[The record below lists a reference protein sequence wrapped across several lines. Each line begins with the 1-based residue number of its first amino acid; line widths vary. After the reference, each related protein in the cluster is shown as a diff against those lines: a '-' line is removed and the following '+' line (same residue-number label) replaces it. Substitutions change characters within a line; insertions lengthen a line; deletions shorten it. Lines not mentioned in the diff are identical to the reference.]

1 LLPPEGGTTNFYL
14 PPEANLIEVEHLT
27 KSYGSGNAVSDITF
41 KVNKGEIV
49 GFLGPNGAGKT
60 TTMRIITG
68 YLPATSGTARIAG
81 FDVAEQ
87 SLEVR
92 KRIGYL
98 PETPPLYPEMSVQAY
113 LEFIARIKGVATSDI
128 AKRVDYA
135 MEATGLKQRADDL
148 IKRLSRGYKQRV
160 GIAQAIVHDPDVVI
174 LDEPTNGLDPNQ
186 ILEVRNLIRALAG
199 EHTIILSTHILKE
212 VEETCQRV
220 VIINKGQIVAEDTP
234 QNLSKQRTGS
244 ERTYLLVKGE
254 AAAVKASLGTLAGI
268 NSIAAEEKEGLLE
281 VTVEN
286 EAGVDLR
293 SQIAARVVTSGFEL
307 YELRSERLSLEEVF
321 RQLTM
326 EAKAEETKQPTGNI
340 ALEEAAEAD
349 TETANEEA
357 V

>member
-1 LLPPEGGTTNFYL
+1 M
-14 PPEANLIEVEHLT
+14 IEVEHLT
-27 KSYGSGNAVSDITF
+27 KSYGRGNAVSDISF

-68 YLPATSGTARIAG
+68 YLPATSGAARVAG

-87 SLEVR
+87 SMEVR

-98 PETPPLYPEMSVQAY
+98 PEVPPLYPEMSVRDY
-113 LEFIARIKGVATSDI
+113 LEFIARIKGVATADI
-128 AKRVDYA
+128 ASRSAYA
-135 MEATGLKQRADDL
+135 MEATALTDRAEDL

-160 GIAQAIVHDPDVVI
+160 GIAQAIVHDPAVVI

-186 ILEVRNLIRALAG
+186 IIEVRNLINQLAG

-234 QNLSKQRTGS
+234 QNLSKQRAGS
-244 ERTYLLVKGE
+244 ERTHLLIKGE
-254 AAAVKASLGTLAGI
+254 AEAVKTMLTAIEGVSNVEAS
-268 NSIAAEEKEGLLE
+268 EKEGLLD
-281 VTVEN
+281 VMVEN
-286 EAGVDLR
+286 PAGTDLR
-293 SQIAARVVTSGFEL
+293 SQIAARVISGGFEL
-307 YELRSERLSLEEVF
+307 YELRSESLSLEDVF

-326 EAKAEETKQPTGNI
+326 
-340 ALEEAAEAD
+340 
-349 TETANEEA
+349 
-357 V
+357 

>member
-1 LLPPEGGTTNFYL
+1 M
-14 PPEANLIEVEHLT
+14 IEVEHLT
-27 KSYGSGNAVSDITF
+27 KSYGRGNAVSDISF

-68 YLPATSGTARIAG
+68 YLPATSGAARVAG

-87 SLEVR
+87 SMEVR

-98 PETPPLYPEMSVQAY
+98 PEVPPLYPEMSVRDY
-113 LEFIARIKGVATSDI
+113 LEFIARIKGVATADI
-128 AKRVDYA
+128 ASRSAYA
-135 MEATGLKQRADDL
+135 MEATALTDRAEDL

-160 GIAQAIVHDPDVVI
+160 GIAQAIVHDPAVVI

-186 ILEVRNLIRALAG
+186 IIEVRNLINQLAG

-234 QNLSKQRTGS
+234 QNLSKQRAGS
-244 ERTYLLVKGE
+244 ERTHLLIKGE
-254 AAAVKASLGTLAGI
+254 AEAVKAMLTAIEGVSNVEA
-268 NSIAAEEKEGLLE
+268 NEKDGLLD
-281 VTVEN
+281 VMVEN
-286 EAGVDLR
+286 PAGTDLR
-293 SQIAARVVTSGFEL
+293 SQLAARIISGGFEL
-307 YELRSERLSLEEVF
+307 YELRSESLSLEDVF

-326 EAKAEETKQPTGNI
+326 
-340 ALEEAAEAD
+340 
-349 TETANEEA
+349 
-357 V
+357 

>member
-1 LLPPEGGTTNFYL
+1 M
-14 PPEANLIEVEHLT
+14 IEVEHLT
-27 KSYGSGNAVSDITF
+27 KSYGRGNAVSDISF

-68 YLPATSGTARIAG
+68 YLPATSGAARVAG

-87 SLEVR
+87 SMEVR

-98 PETPPLYPEMSVQAY
+98 PEVPPLYPEMSVRDY
-113 LEFIARIKGVATSDI
+113 LEFIARIKGVATADI
-128 AKRVDYA
+128 ASRSAYA
-135 MEATGLKQRADDL
+135 MEATALTDRAEDL

-160 GIAQAIVHDPDVVI
+160 GIAQAIVHDPAVVI

-186 ILEVRNLIRALAG
+186 IIEVRNLINQLAG

-234 QNLSKQRTGS
+234 QNLSKQRAGS
-244 ERTYLLVKGE
+244 ERTHLLIKGE
-254 AAAVKASLGTLAGI
+254 AEAVKAMLTAIEGVSNVEA
-268 NSIAAEEKEGLLE
+268 SEKEGLLD
-281 VTVEN
+281 VMVEN
-286 EAGVDLR
+286 PAGTDLR
-293 SQIAARVVTSGFEL
+293 SQIAARIISGGFEL
-307 YELRSERLSLEEVF
+307 YELRSESLSLEDVF

-326 EAKAEETKQPTGNI
+326 
-340 ALEEAAEAD
+340 
-349 TETANEEA
+349 
-357 V
+357 

>member
-1 LLPPEGGTTNFYL
+1 M
-14 PPEANLIEVEHLT
+14 IEVEHLT
-27 KSYGSGNAVSDITF
+27 KSYGRGNAVSDISFT
-41 KVNKGEIV
+41 VNKGEIV

-68 YLPATSGTARIAG
+68 YLPATSGTARISG

-98 PETPPLYPEMSVQAY
+98 PETPPLYPEMSVHAY
-113 LEFIARIKGVATSDI
+113 LEFISRIKGVATNDI
-128 AKRVDYA
+128 TSRTNYA
-135 MEATGLKQRADDL
+135 MEATGLTERKDDL

-186 ILEVRNLIRALAG
+186 ILEVRNLINRLSG

-220 VIINKGQIVAEDTP
+220 VIINKGRIVAEDTP
-234 QNLSKQRTGS
+234 QNLSKQRAGS
-244 ERTYLLVKGE
+244 ERTHLLVKGE
-254 AAAVKASLGTLAGI
+254 ESAVKAAIGSLEGI
-268 NSIAAEEKEGLLE
+268 NNIEAKDKEGLLD

-286 EAGVDLR
+286 QAGLDLR
-293 SQIAARVVTSGFEL
+293 SQIAARVVTGGFEL
-307 YELRSERLSLEEVF
+307 FELRSESLSLEEVF
-321 RQLTM
+321 RQLTTGEKT
-326 EAKAEETKQPTGNI
+326 EAKS
-340 ALEEAAEAD
+340 
-349 TETANEEA
+349 
-357 V
+357 

>member
-1 LLPPEGGTTNFYL
+1 M
-14 PPEANLIEVEHLT
+14 IEVEHLT
-27 KSYGSGNAVSDITF
+27 KSYGRGNAVSDISF

-98 PETPPLYPEMSVQAY
+98 PEVPPLYPEMSVHAY
-113 LEFIARIKGVATSDI
+113 LEFISRIKGIATADI
-128 AKRVDYA
+128 ANRTNYA
-135 MEATGLKQRADDL
+135 MEATGLTERKDDF

-160 GIAQAIVHDPDVVI
+160 GIAQAIVHNPDVVI

-186 ILEVRNLIRALAG
+186 ILEVRKLINKLAG

-220 VIINKGQIVAEDTP
+220 VIINQGRIVAEDTP

-244 ERTYLLVKGE
+244 ERTHLLVKGDE
-254 AAAVKASLGTLAGI
+254 AAVKAALSTLEGI
-268 NSIAAEEKEGLLE
+268 SSIAAKDKDGLLD

-286 EAGVDLR
+286 QTGTDLR
-293 SQIAARVVTSGFEL
+293 SQIAARVITSGFDL
-307 YELRSERLSLEEVF
+307 YELRSESLSLEEVF

-326 EAKAEETKQPTGNI
+326 EDKATTEPKEPT
-340 ALEEAAEAD
+340 
-349 TETANEEA
+349 
-357 V
+357 

>member
-1 LLPPEGGTTNFYL
+1 M
-14 PPEANLIEVEHLT
+14 IEVEHLT
-27 KSYGSGNAVSDITF
+27 KSYGRGNAVSDISF

-68 YLPATSGTARIAG
+68 YLPATSGAARVAG

-87 SLEVR
+87 SMEVR

-98 PETPPLYPEMSVQAY
+98 PEVPPLYPEMSVRDY
-113 LEFIARIKGVATSDI
+113 LEFIARIKGVATADI
-128 AKRVDYA
+128 ASRSAYA
-135 MEATGLKQRADDL
+135 MEATALTDRAEDL

-160 GIAQAIVHDPDVVI
+160 GIAQAIVHDPAVVI

-186 ILEVRNLIRALAG
+186 IIEVRNLINQLAG

-234 QNLSKQRTGS
+234 QNLSKQRAGS
-244 ERTYLLVKGE
+244 ERTHLLIKGE
-254 AAAVKASLGTLAGI
+254 AEAVKTMLTAIEGVSNVEAS
-268 NSIAAEEKEGLLE
+268 EKEGLLD
-281 VTVEN
+281 VMVEN
-286 EAGVDLR
+286 PAGTDLR
-293 SQIAARVVTSGFEL
+293 SQLAARIISGGFEL
-307 YELRSERLSLEEVF
+307 YELRSESLSLEDVF

-326 EAKAEETKQPTGNI
+326 
-340 ALEEAAEAD
+340 
-349 TETANEEA
+349 
-357 V
+357 

>member
-1 LLPPEGGTTNFYL
+1 M
-14 PPEANLIEVEHLT
+14 IEVEHLT
-27 KSYGSGNAVSDITF
+27 KSYGRGNAVSDISF

-68 YLPATSGTARIAG
+68 YLPATSGTARISG

-98 PETPPLYPEMSVQAY
+98 PEVPPLYPEMSVHAY
-113 LEFIARIKGVATSDI
+113 LEFIARIKGVATAEI
-128 AKRVDYA
+128 ANRTNYA
-135 MEATGLKQRADDL
+135 MEATGLMERKEDL
-148 IKRLSRGYKQRV
+148 IKRLSRGYKQSV

-186 ILEVRNLIRALAG
+186 ILEVRNLINRLSG

-244 ERTYLLVKGE
+244 ERTHLLVKGDE
-254 AAAVKASLGTLAGI
+254 TAVKAAI
-268 NSIAAEEKEGLLE
+268 ESIEGVSSFAAKDKDGLLD

-286 EAGVDLR
+286 PAGTDLR

-307 YELRSERLSLEEVF
+307 FELRSESLSLEEVF

-326 EAKAEETKQPTGNI
+326 EEKPVMEERGNG
-340 ALEEAAEAD
+340 
-349 TETANEEA
+349 
-357 V
+357 

>member
-1 LLPPEGGTTNFYL
+1 M
-14 PPEANLIEVEHLT
+14 IEVEHLT
-27 KSYGSGNAVSDITF
+27 KSYGRGNAVSDISF

-68 YLPATSGTARIAG
+68 YLPATSGAARVAG

-87 SLEVR
+87 SMEVR

-98 PETPPLYPEMSVQAY
+98 PEVPPLYPEMSVRDY
-113 LEFIARIKGVATSDI
+113 LEFIARIKGVATADI
-128 AKRVDYA
+128 ASRSAYA
-135 MEATGLKQRADDL
+135 MEATALTDRAEDL

-160 GIAQAIVHDPDVVI
+160 GIAQAIVHDPAVVI

-186 ILEVRNLIRALAG
+186 IIEVRNLINQLAG

-234 QNLSKQRTGS
+234 QNLSKQRAGS
-244 ERTYLLVKGE
+244 ERTHLLIKGE
-254 AAAVKASLGTLAGI
+254 AEAVKAMLTAIEGVSNVEA
-268 NSIAAEEKEGLLE
+268 SEKEGLLD
-281 VTVEN
+281 VMVEN
-286 EAGVDLR
+286 PAGTDLR
-293 SQIAARVVTSGFEL
+293 SQLAARIISGGFEL
-307 YELRSERLSLEEVF
+307 YELRSESLSLEDVF

-326 EAKAEETKQPTGNI
+326 
-340 ALEEAAEAD
+340 
-349 TETANEEA
+349 
-357 V
+357 

>member
-1 LLPPEGGTTNFYL
+1 M
-14 PPEANLIEVEHLT
+14 IEVEHLT
-27 KSYGSGNAVSDITF
+27 KSYGRGNAVSDISF

-68 YLPATSGTARIAG
+68 YLPATSGAARVAG

-87 SLEVR
+87 SMEVR

-98 PETPPLYPEMSVQAY
+98 PEVPPLYPEMSVRDY
-113 LEFIARIKGVATSDI
+113 LEFIARIKGIATADI
-128 AKRVDYA
+128 ASRSAYA
-135 MEATGLKQRADDL
+135 MEATALTDRAEDL

-160 GIAQAIVHDPDVVI
+160 GIAQAIVHDPAVVI

-186 ILEVRNLIRALAG
+186 IIEVRNLINQLAG

-234 QNLSKQRTGS
+234 QNLSKQRAGS
-244 ERTYLLVKGE
+244 ERTHLLIKGE
-254 AAAVKASLGTLAGI
+254 AEAVKAMLTAIEGVSNVEA
-268 NSIAAEEKEGLLE
+268 SEKEGLLD
-281 VTVEN
+281 VMVEN
-286 EAGVDLR
+286 PAGTDLR
-293 SQIAARVVTSGFEL
+293 SQLAARIISGGFEL
-307 YELRSERLSLEEVF
+307 YELRSESLSLEDVF

-326 EAKAEETKQPTGNI
+326 
-340 ALEEAAEAD
+340 
-349 TETANEEA
+349 
-357 V
+357 

>member
-1 LLPPEGGTTNFYL
+1 
-14 PPEANLIEVEHLT
+14 LIEVEHLT
-27 KSYGSGNAVSDITF
+27 KSYGKGQAVSDISFT
-41 KVNKGEIV
+41 VNQGEIL

-68 YLPATSGTARIAG
+68 YLPATSGTARVAG

-98 PETPPLYPEMSVQAY
+98 PEVPPLYPEMSVRAY
-113 LEFIARIKGVATSDI
+113 LEFIARIKGVATANI
-128 AKRVDYA
+128 ASRTNYA
-135 MEATGLKQRADDL
+135 MEATGLKERAEDL

-186 ILEVRNLIRALAG
+186 ILEVRRLIKGLAG

-220 VIINKGQIVAEDTP
+220 VIINRGQIVAEDTP
-234 QNLSKQRTGS
+234 QNLSRQRAGS
-244 ERTYLLVKGE
+244 ERTHLLVKGE
-254 AAAVKASLGTLAGI
+254 EAAVTAALETIAGV
-268 NSIAAEEKEGLLE
+268 NHIAAQHKGGMLD

-286 EAGVDLR
+286 QAGLDLR
-293 SQIAARVVTSGFEL
+293 SQIAAHIITSGFEL
-307 YELRSERLSLEEVF
+307 YELRSESLSLEEVF

-326 EAKAEETKQPTGNI
+326 EAKATSPVTTSTAPSEVVEAGAEAGTETTS
-340 ALEEAAEAD
+340 EEAA
-349 TETANEEA
+349 
-357 V
+357 